1 MTLSVDLII
10 VDLSNEGVITLEL
23 INVDN
28 NNQLT
33 LDLNLQ
39 TQWMVTGD
47 NAGGGDGAGN
57 RRAVDDSGC
66 GGSEGVSV
74 VRKNCAVAAV

>member
-28 NNQLT
+28 SNQLT
-33 LDLNLQ
+33 LDVNL
-39 TQWMVTGD
+39 
-47 NAGGGDGAGN
+47 
-57 RRAVDDSGC
+57 
-66 GGSEGVSV
+66 
-74 VRKNCAVAAV
+74 

>member
-28 NNQLT
+28 NNQLI
-33 LDLNLQ
+33 LDLNL
-39 TQWMVTGD
+39 
-47 NAGGGDGAGN
+47 
-57 RRAVDDSGC
+57 
-66 GGSEGVSV
+66 
-74 VRKNCAVAAV
+74 

>member
-1 MTLSVDLII
+1 MPVELIIVGDIWCRHYSYRPRYCRSNSVNMTLSVDLII

-33 LDLNLQ
+33 LDLNL
-39 TQWMVTGD
+39 
-47 NAGGGDGAGN
+47 
-57 RRAVDDSGC
+57 
-66 GGSEGVSV
+66 
-74 VRKNCAVAAV
+74 

>member
-1 MTLSVDLII
+1 MTFSVDLII

-33 LDLNLQ
+33 LDLNL
-39 TQWMVTGD
+39 
-47 NAGGGDGAGN
+47 
-57 RRAVDDSGC
+57 
-66 GGSEGVSV
+66 
-74 VRKNCAVAAV
+74 

>member
-33 LDLNLQ
+33 LDLNL
-39 TQWMVTGD
+39 
-47 NAGGGDGAGN
+47 
-57 RRAVDDSGC
+57 
-66 GGSEGVSV
+66 
-74 VRKNCAVAAV
+74 

>member
-1 MTLSVDLII
+1 MTLSADLII

-39 TQWMVTGD
+39 TQWMVTINIYALEAVQLWQPELLQFEIYAVVK
-47 NAGGGDGAGN
+47 NA
-57 RRAVDDSGC
+57 VTFHL
-66 GGSEGVSV
+66 E
-74 VRKNCAVAAV
+74 

>member
-1 MTLSVDLII
+1 MGDIWCRHYSYRPRYCRNNSVYKKFPVDLII

-33 LDLNLQ
+33 LDLNL
-39 TQWMVTGD
+39 
-47 NAGGGDGAGN
+47 
-57 RRAVDDSGC
+57 
-66 GGSEGVSV
+66 
-74 VRKNCAVAAV
+74 